1 MSLYDRPY
9 MRETPGTDPEASQG
23 SIVTTLLV
31 VTIAVFVLQQVLNVF
46 FPGPS
51 GYDNS
56 FLSEWF
62 ALSGENFRQLK
73 VWTVISYGFLHST
86 QGFFHILGNMLGLY
100 FLGRILEPMIG
111 RERFLLIYF
120 GSMLLGGLVYLGLH
134 YNGSI
139 PVVGAS
145 AAVFGIMTLFCLMR
159 PEQPIT
165 LLLFFIIPITIK
177 PKWLLRIL
185 AGVSIGGLLLH
196 ELPGNPKYIMAHSA
210 HLGGIIGGL
219 LYFKFLHARPGNMFG
234 RSTSQ
239 PAVELPEWFKRR
251 KQSPVTREVT
261 YKVNRSTS
269 RSELQEEV
277 DRILDKINAS
287 GFGSLSDSEKQT
299 LDSAKE
305 ILK

>member
-1 MSLYDRPY
+1 
-9 MRETPGTDPEASQG
+9 
-23 SIVTTLLV
+23 
-31 VTIAVFVLQQVLNVF
+31 
-46 FPGPS
+46 
-51 GYDNS
+51 
-56 FLSEWF
+56 
-62 ALSGENFRQLK
+62 
-73 VWTVISYGFLHST
+73 
-86 QGFFHILGNMLGLY
+86 
-100 FLGRILEPMIG
+100 MIG

>member
-9 MRETPGTDPEASQG
+9 MRDTPGTDPEASQT

-46 FPGPS
+46 FPGPM
-51 GYDNS
+51 GYDNA

-86 QGFFHILGNMLGLY
+86 LGFWHILGNMLGLY

-120 GSMLLGGLVYLGLH
+120 GSMLLGGLVYLGFH
-134 YNGSI
+134 FNNSM

-145 AAVFGIMTLFCLMR
+145 GAVFGLMTLFCLMR

-165 LLLFFIIPITIK
+165 LLLFFIIPITMK
-177 PKWLLRIL
+177 PKWLLRIS
-185 AGVSIGGLLLH
+185 AAITIGGLILH
-196 ELPGNPKYIMAHSA
+196 ELPGNPEYRMAHSA

-219 LYFKFLHARPGNMFG
+219 LYYRFVHSRPGQLFG
-234 RSTSQ
+234 SSASQ
-239 PAVELPEWFKRR
+239 PSMELPEWFKR
-251 KQSPVTREVT
+251 KKNSPVAREVT
-261 YKVNRSTS
+261 YQVNRSTS
-269 RSELQEEV
+269 RSELQAEV
-277 DRILDKINAS
+277 DRILDKINAT
-287 GFGSLSDSEKQT
+287 GFGSLSDGEKQT